1 MANRQRTLDILRDLR
16 NHKKQED
23 VVLEQIDVAMEAGS
37 IKPADIDLTV
47 CLEQD
52 FGADWRRKTSER
64 GVSDDAMEAIIT
76 SGTFNKMA
84 QIVIKNTLR
93 ENPREQYKISAKVG
107 TSSRGECEE
116 SYKDFGAFSD
126 MKFHE
131 VCELEAAPDYG
142 MSTDW
147 LQHPNGKG
155 GGLGVAFTREAMCKD
170 PNGYLMTQVANIKD
184 AHDLYK
190 EEKLI
195 DAMIGYNTT
204 WNRSDTDYDIFYDS
218 GYGTV
223 FDDGSSGPWVN
234 ATAESLV
241 CGEDLQVVKNLFYD
255 MTDMVHGRPM
265 SMDTDGLDV
274 FTSQR
279 TRDRIN
285 PILNATSVEKDS
297 TCPGSGDTIHYYMPP
312 AIANG
317 MTFQPVAY
325 IRLIQRIMLRYSLTA
340 AQANEWIFFG
350 NLSEFLGW
358 TYQVRPEVKRLTLCS
373 DDQKKRI
380 VARYDSYSKGYA
392 WVKDPQKAVWMTGS
406 ESESA

>member
-1 MANRQRTLDILRDLR
+1 MANRQITEKLLRDM
-16 NHKKQED
+16 KKHNEAE
-23 VVLEQIDVAMEAGS
+23 VLESIDCAMEAKS
-37 IKPADIDLTV
+37 IKPSDIDLTV

-52 FGADWRRKTSER
+52 FGADWRRKAGER

-84 QIVIKNTLR
+84 QTVIRNTLR